1 MKGKILMKKNS
12 GFTLME
18 LMVTIAIV
26 GITAAIAI
34 PSVISY
40 LPKHRMS
47 GGTRDIYSAMQYAR
61 MRAVKEKTRVV
72 INFNAGTDSYTVFID
87 DGRGGG
93 TADNNIADGTE
104 TVKTGQM
111 PVDVD
116 LFNAAFGAGSRSSFN
131 SRGLPVQIG
140 NVELRNVPRQL
151 YRRVVL
157 RISGNPVIRT
167 STDGGATW
175 N

>member
-1 MKGKILMKKNS
+1 MRETILMKKNS

-18 LMVTIAIV
+18 VMVTIGIIAIMS
-26 GITAAIAI
+26 AIAI
-34 PSVISY
+34 PNYISW

-47 GGTRDIYSAMQYAR
+47 GATRDVYSAMQYAR
-61 MRAVKEKTRVV
+61 MRAVKEKTRVT
-72 INFNAGTDSYTVFID
+72 ISFSIGTDDYTVFID

-93 TADNNIADGTE
+93 IANNNIADGTE

-116 LFNAAFGAGSRSSFN
+116 LFNAAFGAASRSSFN